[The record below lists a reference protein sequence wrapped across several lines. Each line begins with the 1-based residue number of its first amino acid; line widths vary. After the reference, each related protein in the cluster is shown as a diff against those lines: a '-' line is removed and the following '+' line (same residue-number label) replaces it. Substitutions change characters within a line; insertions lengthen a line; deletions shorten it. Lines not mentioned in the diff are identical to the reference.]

1 MALPC
6 SKSCPQHTEGC
17 HKSCLYWA
25 AQREKIRDKSQE
37 IRAYLKASNETT
49 TVIIRQLRSMTGV
62 TRI

>member
-6 SKSCPQHTEGC
+6 SKSCPQYTEGC
-17 HKSCLYWA
+17 HKSCAYWS
-25 AQREKIRDKSQE
+25 AQREKIRGKSEE

-62 TRI
+62 GRL